1 MKTPVIFEEGF
12 NSNKRNYINKKV
24 NRWGANKFLICL
36 IKTSTYNTP
45 MNLSRTFLSL
55 ISPLIISKK
64 ISLSNHYHNNISSKL
79 DSVTE
84 AYFIK

>member
-24 NRWGANKFLICL
+24 NRWGANKFLTCL

-45 MNLSRTFLSL
+45 MQLARLLYAIEKS
-55 ISPLIISKK
+55 
-64 ISLSNHYHNNISSKL
+64 
-79 DSVTE
+79 
-84 AYFIK
+84 